1 MKLNVHVK
9 LDHCKANSSQTDEI
23 LVDTKSSQT
32 RKETLIDKTVQ
43 TQTNDGMSKEYE
55 EYSCFYCEKKITS
68 ELYLLEHRITCH
80 GATENPSL
88 FVKHHLKD
96 LAKTHKTFI
105 QDTPDLLG

>member
-68 ELYLLEHRITCH
+68 ELHLLEPDMRIKVH
-80 GATENPSL
+80 GSSSK
-88 FVKHHLKD
+88 FKD
-96 LAKTHKTFI
+96 LYRFLKNSGKPTSYVASKR
-105 QDTPDLLG
+105 QSR

>member
-1 MKLNVHVK
+1 MK
-9 LDHCKANSSQTDEI
+9 
-23 LVDTKSSQT
+23 TKSAQT

-88 FVKHHLKD
+88 FSFPIRPMPLLYKCSVCGLVASTKED
-96 LAKTHKTFI
+96 IVNHKKSVHAN
-105 QDTPDLLG
+105 Q